1 MGPSRIAAPRHAAGP
16 FARMTPDGA
25 PLADDSDDA
34 LVGRI
39 ATGDQRAWAAVVDR
53 HSSAVLGC
61 AWRMLG
67 DRAEAEDVA
76 QETFVRLMAK
86 AEAWQGGGPKLRTWL
101 YRVAVNLCI
110 DRRRARRTEPLEEIE
125 LRPDPT
131 ADEPAVRRRLDL
143 SRSVGRAL
151 AALPDRQ
158 RMALTLVHFQ
168 GLSNIEAASTLDVSV
183 EALESLLARARRAM
197 RVTLEPDRAD
207 LLGDL

>member
-1 MGPSRIAAPRHAAGP
+1 MAAPWHAAGP
-16 FARMTPDGA
+16 FAPRAARMTPGGA
-25 PLADDSDDA
+25 SPAEDSDDA
-34 LVGRI
+34 LVERI
-39 ATGDQRAWAAVVDR
+39 ATGDQRAWAAVIDR
-53 HSSAVLGC
+53 HSSAILGC

-67 DRAEAEDVA
+67 ERAEAEDVA

-86 AEAWQGGGPKLRTWL
+86 ANGWQAGGPKLRTWL

-110 DRRRARRTEPLEEIE
+110 DRRRARRTQPLEEIE
-125 LRPDPT
+125 LRPDPG

-151 AALPDRQ
+151 SALPDRQ

-168 GLSNIEAASTLDVSV
+168 GLSNIEAADALEVSV
-183 EALESLLARARRAM
+183 EALESLLSRARRAM

>member
-1 MGPSRIAAPRHAAGP
+1 
-16 FARMTPDGA
+16 
-25 PLADDSDDA
+25 
-34 LVGRI
+34 
-39 ATGDQRAWAAVVDR
+39 
-53 HSSAVLGC
+53 
-61 AWRMLG
+61 MLG

-86 AEAWQGGGPKLRTWL
+86 AEDWQAGGAKLRTWL

-125 LRPDPT
+125 LRPDPG

-143 SRSVGRAL
+143 TRSVGRAL

-158 RMALTLVHFQ
+158 RTALTLVHFQ
-168 GLSNIEAASTLDVSV
+168 GLSNIEAADALDVSV

-197 RVTLEPDRAD
+197 RATLEPDRAD
-207 LLGDL
+207 LLGDV

>member
-1 MGPSRIAAPRHAAGP
+1 MSAPRHAAGP
-16 FARMTPDGA
+16 LALSSTLMTPDSG
-25 PLADDSDDA
+25 PPADDSDDA

-39 ATGDQRAWAAVVDR
+39 ALGDQRAWVAVVDR
-53 HSSAVLGC
+53 HANAILGC
-61 AWRMLG
+61 AWRILG
-67 DRAEAEDVA
+67 DRAEAEDVS

-86 AEAWQGGGPKLRTWL
+86 ADGWQSGGPKLRTWL

-110 DRRRARRTEPLEEIE
+110 DRRRAKRTEPLEEIE
-125 LRPDPT
+125 LRPDPS

-143 SRSVGRAL
+143 TRSVGRAL
-151 AALPDRQ
+151 SVLPERQ
-158 RMALTLVHFQ
+158 RTALTLVHFQ
-168 GLSNIEAASTLDVSV
+168 GLSNIEAADALDVSV